1 MVAERKRVDRLVIT
15 QTSTPVGVPLPSYRY
30 GKGRVAT
37 TQDYSSEGMTLM
49 RELLFS
55 LSKPA
60 GNVASRQRIVL
71 CPLAVKHTK

>member
-1 MVAERKRVDRLVIT
+1 MGSDHPTAT
-15 QTSTPVGVPLPSYRY
+15 

-37 TQDYSSEGMTLM
+37 TQDYSSEEMTLM

>member
-1 MVAERKRVDRLVIT
+1 MGSDHPTAT
-15 QTSTPVGVPLPSYRY
+15 

-60 GNVASRQRIVL
+60 GNVASMRRIVFNSRS
-71 CPLAVKHTK
+71 VKHTK